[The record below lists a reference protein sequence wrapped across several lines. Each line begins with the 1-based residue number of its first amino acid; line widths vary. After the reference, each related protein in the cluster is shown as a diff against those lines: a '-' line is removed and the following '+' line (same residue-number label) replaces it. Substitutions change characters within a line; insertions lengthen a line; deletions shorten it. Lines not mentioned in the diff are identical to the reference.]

1 MERRLAAI
9 LAADVVGYSR
19 LMGADETGTLASLQA
34 CRAELID
41 PTIAAH
47 NGRIVK
53 LMGDGT
59 LVEFASVVDAVA
71 CAAAIQQAMAARSAE
86 VPEDRR
92 LELRIG
98 INLGDVIVE
107 GDDIHGDGVN
117 VARAWRR
124 WPSRAGS
131 VSPDR
136 SMSRSGESWTWSSPI
151 KACARSR
158 TSPSRSRAYTVS
170 QPASA
175 AAAADDRSAPPLP
188 DKPSIAVLPF
198 ENMSGD
204 AEQEYFADG
213 VTEDI
218 ITALSRVGWLFVIAR
233 NSAFAYKGQS
243 ADVRQVARDLGVRYV
258 VEGSIRKAG
267 QQVRISAQLI
277 DGTSGSHVWAKRY
290 DRELADI
297 FALQDEITETV
308 VGAIEPELGRAERRR
323 AKAKRP
329 DNLDAWDLY
338 QRGMSALY
346 QRTKDGL
353 AEAQTLF
360 GRAVE
365 LDPGLGAALA
375 GSVDAYYYQVVLGLT
390 DSLEDCQERALAAAC
405 RALELDD
412 GDPAAHCAVGKAR
425 LIRREHDEAIPE
437 LETALELNPSFAWA
451 HYGLGAALV
460 FSNLAA
466 QAVPHLETAIRLS
479 PRDPHMGSFLVRMA
493 DAHLLMGR
501 HEEAVQWARKSLRQT
516 AFQWSRYAV
525 LLSALGHL
533 GRSQEAGQALDEILR
548 HRPDFS
554 LGFVRMT
561 HLYGNHGGFKHYLD
575 GLSKAGLPE

>member
-1 MERRLAAI
+1 M
-9 LAADVVGYSR
+9 
-19 LMGADETGTLASLQA
+19 
-34 CRAELID
+34 
-41 PTIAAH
+41 
-47 NGRIVK
+47 
-53 LMGDGT
+53 
-59 LVEFASVVDAVA
+59 
-71 CAAAIQQAMAARSAE
+71 
-86 VPEDRR
+86 
-92 LELRIG
+92 
-98 INLGDVIVE
+98 
-107 GDDIHGDGVN
+107 
-117 VARAWRR
+117 
-124 WPSRAGS
+124 
-131 VSPDR
+131 
-136 SMSRSGESWTWSSPI
+136 
-151 KACARSR
+151 
-158 TSPSRSRAYTVS
+158 
-170 QPASA
+170 
-175 AAAADDRSAPPLP
+175 
-188 DKPSIAVLPF
+188 
-198 ENMSGD
+198 
-204 AEQEYFADG
+204 
-213 VTEDI
+213 
-218 ITALSRVGWLFVIAR
+218 
-233 NSAFAYKGQS
+233 
-243 ADVRQVARDLGVRYV
+243 ARDLGVRYV

-390 DSLEDCQERALAAAC
+390 DSLEDCQERALAAAR